1 MGEYRTRFLL
11 HKFSLKTT
19 ITVHRGIITSVYNEF
34 YTLQC
39 LYAETQFWP

>member
-11 HKFSLKTT
+11 HKFILKSN
-19 ITVHRGIITSVYNEF
+19 ITVLRGIITPMYKEF

-39 LYAETQFWP
+39 PYAETQFWP